1 MSSPKTAKVMRALRA
16 SFLQDFLQK
25 CRRMVAA
32 MHTFWQKM
40 GKNGVLR
47 LALA

>member
-1 MSSPKTAKVMRALRA
+1 MGSPDTAKVMRAQRE
-16 SFLQDFLQK
+16 SFLQDVLQK

-32 MHTFWQKM
+32 MHTIWQKM

-47 LALA
+47 RALA